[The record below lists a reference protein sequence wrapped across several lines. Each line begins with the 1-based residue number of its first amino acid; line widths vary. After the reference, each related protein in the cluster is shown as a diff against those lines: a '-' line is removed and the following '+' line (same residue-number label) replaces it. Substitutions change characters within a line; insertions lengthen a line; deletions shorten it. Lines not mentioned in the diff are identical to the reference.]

1 MAGQLDDN
9 DELTENHEINVT
21 PFIDVILVLLI
32 IFMVAAPLAT
42 VDIAVDLPQS
52 SAEPQPR
59 PDEPIYV
66 TLEADLTVNIGNE
79 STPRGRIESAL
90 NEITR
95 GNNDERLYLR
105 ADQQVPYGDLM
116 ALMNDLRGIGYTQIA
131 LVGEEQVQ

>member
-1 MAGQLDDN
+1 MASQLDDN

-42 VDIAVDLPQS
+42 VDIAVDLPES
-52 SAEPQPR
+52 SAQPQSR
-59 PDEPIYV
+59 PDDPIYV
-66 TLEADLTVNIGNE
+66 TLEADLTVNIGND
-79 STPRGRIESAL
+79 STPRNRIESVL
-90 NEITR
+90 NEITQ

-105 ADQQVPYGDLM
+105 ADHQVSYGDLM
-116 ALMNDLRGIGYTQIA
+116 ALMNDLRGLGYTQLA